1 MGRLLSL
8 LKRHP
13 AEQGETYGEHFRVA
27 VSVGGPMVL
36 AGLACLVHAILP
48 FWFKTTASRTL
59 LVLSDR
65 VRRAPSA
72 SSPERHHAPDIGR

>member
-48 FWFKTTASRTL
+48 FWFKTTASRI
-59 LVLSDR
+59 LVVLTDR
-65 VRRAPSA
+65 VRRVSRPTSV
-72 SSPERHHAPDIGR
+72 ERE

>member
-48 FWFKTTASRTL
+48 LWF
-59 LVLSDR
+59 
-65 VRRAPSA
+65 
-72 SSPERHHAPDIGR
+72 